1 VTLPRTVAL
10 AGSLAAALAMGAAAQ
25 SDMAAR
31 RGKQIYL
38 RGMGSSPGEIVAS
51 MGDETGVAAS
61 LLPCVNCHGRDGE
74 GLPEGG
80 VSPSEIAWGP
90 LTKPYGVTHESGR
103 SHPPYTEETLAR
115 AIADGIDPAG
125 SRLQIAMPRYHM
137 SRSEMGDLIAFLKQ
151 LGREPQPGL
160 DDTRLTLGM
169 VVPEAG
175 QHAEVG
181 ETMRSVLAAQID
193 QVNREGGLYGRRL
206 ELRVLRPSDAA
217 AAIEGVFALVAGT
230 AGSSGIDLAA
240 LAEEHEIP
248 LVAPVVTDPEPRKPP
263 ARFVFY
269 LYPGLREQALAL
281 ASFAASSVQKDR
293 VRMVVVHP
301 DRPGANA
308 LATLLEERGRESAWA
323 AVSRISYTGGE
334 QGARVAAEARR
345 ADANTVFFLGPGR
358 DLKAFLSAAAR
369 SAFAPAVFVAGG
381 AAGREILELPRDFGG
396 HVYVA
401 FPSLPVRRAS
411 DAGRAFHQ
419 LVAKSGLPGRH
430 QAFQAWAYSAGRILI
445 EALRSAGRRL
455 DREKLI
461 TALEGLYDF
470 DAGAPA
476 PIRFGPERRIG
487 TTGAAVVEV
496 HARSQRLTAVREWV
510 SADL

>member
-1 VTLPRTVAL
+1 VTGQRTVAL
-10 AGSLAAALAMGAAAQ
+10 ASSLVAALAMGAAAQ

-38 RGMGSSPGEIVAS
+38 RGMGSSRGDIVAS
-51 MGDETGVAAS
+51 MGDGAEVAAS
-61 LLPCVNCHGRDGE
+61 LLPCANCHGRDGQ
-74 GLPEGG
+74 GRPEGG
-80 VSPSEIAWGP
+80 VNPSEIAWEA

-103 SHPPYTEETLAR
+103 SHSPYTEEALAR

-125 SRLQIAMPRYHM
+125 NRLQIAMPRYKM

-151 LGREPQPGL
+151 LGREWQPGL
-160 DDTRLTLGM
+160 EDTRLTLGM
-169 VVPEAG
+169 VVPESG

-206 ELRVLRPSDAA
+206 ELRVLRPNDAA
-217 AAIEGVFALVAGT
+217 VAIEGVFALVGGV

-248 LVAPVVTDPEPRKPP
+248 LVAPVVIDPEPGTPP
-263 ARFVFY
+263 GRFVFY

-281 ASFAASSVQKDR
+281 ASFAARSLPKDR
-293 VRMVVVHP
+293 VRALVFHP
-301 DRPGANA
+301 DSPRASA
-308 LATLLEERGRESAWA
+308 LATVLEERGRESGWA
-323 AVSRISYTGGE
+323 GVSRIAYNGGE
-334 QGARVAAEARR
+334 QGARLAAEARR
-345 ADANTVFFLGPGR
+345 AGANTVFFLGSGR
-358 DLKAFLSAAAR
+358 DLKAFLTGATR
-369 SAFAPAVFVAGG
+369 SDLSPAVFVAGG
-381 AAGREILELPRDFGG
+381 AVGREILELPRDFGG

-401 FPSLPVRRAS
+401 FPSLPVPRAS
-411 DAGRAFHQ
+411 DAGRAFYR
-419 LVAKSGLPGRH
+419 LVGKSRLPRRH
-430 QAFQAWAYSAGRILI
+430 EAFQAWAYSAGRILI

-455 DREKLI
+455 DREKLV

-487 TTGAAVVEV
+487 AAGAAVFEV
-496 HARSQRLTAVREWV
+496 DARSQRLIVVRGWV
-510 SADL
+510 SADP